1 MKQLILTTCLYL
13 FSLCVYS
20 QDSTSLSKMQAG
32 IQLNT
37 TPYLSVNNSDTV
49 YSNSLVVAPFIRYYY
64 QGFGVKYAPYFIT
77 GGSKPGIYMQTVTAG
92 YEQYDKEHINL
103 DLSYTHFFFS
113 GNTTIPYTP
122 LNNELYGFIS
132 LKKPWLAPLLSVD
145 LGFGKDESGQE
156 QAGLN
161 AAAGLSHSFASNGTH
176 LFSSIEIDPSLLVNG
191 SANDFYS
198 FLTSSKYI
206 THNKNYGNY
215 IKTNGRGRRQT
226 GGGSTGSQSTT
237 QAGSPFVF
245 SNMELNVYSDLTA
258 HHFEII
264 PVASLY
270 FPLEKT
276 LPVSGYWELKLA
288 YDF

>member
-1 MKQLILTTCLYL
+1 MKQLILTACLYL
-13 FSLCVYS
+13 LALTVYS
-20 QDSTSLSKMQAG
+20 QDSTSGSKIQAG
-32 IQLNT
+32 IQLST
-37 TPYLSVNNSDTV
+37 TPYLSVNNNDTV
-49 YSNSLVVAPFIRYYY
+49 YRNSLAVAPFISYYY
-64 QGFGVKYAPYFIT
+64 KGFGLKYAPYFISS
-77 GGSKPGIYMQTVTAG
+77 GSKPGIYMQTVRAG
-92 YEQYDKEHINL
+92 YEQYEKENINL

-113 GNTTIPYTP
+113 GNTAIPYTP

-132 LKKPWLAPLLSVD
+132 FKKPWLAPLLSAD

-161 AAAGLSHSFASNGTH
+161 AAAGVSHSFTHNGTH
-176 LFSSIEIDPSLLVNG
+176 LFTSVEIDPSLLVNG

-215 IKTNGRGRRQT
+215 IKSNGRARRQV
-226 GGGSTGSQSTT
+226 GGSSSGTFTTT
-237 QAGSPFVF
+237 QAGSPFVL
-245 SNMELNVYSDLTA
+245 SNMELNIYSDLTA

-270 FPLEKT
+270 FPFEKA

>member
-1 MKQLILTTCLYL
+1 MKQLILTACLYL
-13 FSLCVYS
+13 FTLAVHS
-20 QDSTSLSKMQAG
+20 QDSTSASKMQAG
-32 IQLNT
+32 IQWNT
-37 TPYLSVNNSDTV
+37 TPYLSVNNNDTL
-49 YSNSLVVAPFIRYYY
+49 YSNSMVVAPFIRYYY
-64 QGFGVKYAPYFIT
+64 QGFGLKYAPYFIT
-77 GGSKPGIYMQTVTAG
+77 SGSKPGIYMHTVTAG
-92 YEQYDKEHINL
+92 YEQYEKEHINL

-113 GNTTIPYTP
+113 GNATIPYTP

-132 LKKPWLAPLLSVD
+132 FKKLWLAPLLSAD
-145 LGFGKDESGQE
+145 LGFGKDGSGNE

-161 AAAGLSHSFASNGTH
+161 AAAGVSHSFTHSSTH
-176 LFSSIEIDPSLLVNG
+176 LFSSIEIDPSLLVNA

-215 IKTNGRGRRQT
+215 IKNNGRAKRQV
-226 GGGSTGSQSTT
+226 GGSSTGTVATT
-237 QAGSPFVF
+237 QAGSPFVL

-270 FPLEKT
+270 FPLEKN

>member
-1 MKQLILTTCLYL
+1 
-13 FSLCVYS
+13 
-20 QDSTSLSKMQAG
+20 MQAG
-32 IQLNT
+32 IQWNT
-37 TPYLSVNNSDTV
+37 TPYLSIHNTDTV
-49 YSNSLVVAPFIRYYY
+49 YSNSLAVAPFIRYYY
-64 QGFGVKYAPYFIT
+64 KGFGLKYAPYFIT
-77 GGSKPGIYMQTVTAG
+77 SGSKLGVYMQTVTAG
-92 YEQYDKEHINL
+92 YEQYEKEHINL

-113 GNTTIPYTP
+113 GNATIPYTP

-132 LKKPWLAPLLSVD
+132 FKKLWLAPLLSAD
-145 LGFGKDESGQE
+145 LGFGKDESGQV

-161 AAAGLSHSFASNGTH
+161 AAAGVTHSFTGNGTH
-176 LFSSIEIDPSLLVNG
+176 LFNSVEIDPSLLVNG

-215 IKTNGRGRRQT
+215 IKSNGRARRQV
-226 GGGSTGSQSTT
+226 GGSSSGSLTTT
-237 QAGSPFVF
+237 QTGNPFVW
-245 SNMELNVYSDLTA
+245 SNVELNVYSDLTA

-270 FPLEKT
+270 FPFEKT

>member
-1 MKQLILTTCLYL
+1 MKQLILTACLYL
-13 FSLCVYS
+13 FSLSAYS
-20 QDSTSLSKMQAG
+20 QDSTSGSKLQAG
-32 IQLNT
+32 IQWST
-37 TPYLSVNNSDTV
+37 TPYLSVNSNDTV
-49 YSNSLVVAPFIRYYY
+49 YSNSMVLAPFIRYYY
-64 QGFGVKYAPYFIT
+64 QGFGLKYAPCFIT
-77 GGSKPGIYMQTVTAG
+77 SGSKPGIYMQTVTAG
-92 YEQYDKEHINL
+92 YEQYEREHFNL

-113 GNTTIPYTP
+113 GNPVIPYTP

-132 LKKPWLAPLLSVD
+132 FKKLWLAPLVSAD

-161 AAAGLSHSFASNGTH
+161 AAAGVTHSFTSNGTH
-176 LFSSIEIDPSLLVNG
+176 LFSSVEIDPSLLVNG

-215 IKTNGRGRRQT
+215 IKSNGRGRRQV
-226 GGGSTGSQSTT
+226 GGGSTGTVPTT
-237 QAGSPFVF
+237 QASSPFSW

-270 FPLEKT
+270 FPLEKS

>member
-1 MKQLILTTCLYL
+1 MKQLILTACLYFFTL
-13 FSLCVYS
+13 GCFA
-20 QDSTSLSKMQAG
+20 QDSTSASKMQAG
-32 IQLNT
+32 IQWNT
-37 TPYLSVNNSDTV
+37 TPYLSVNGTDTV
-49 YSNSLVVAPFIRYYY
+49 YSNSLAIAPFLHYYY
-64 QGFGVKYAPYFIT
+64 KGFGLKYAPYFIT
-77 GGSKPGIYMQTVTAG
+77 SGRKPGIYMQTVTTG
-92 YEQYDKEHINL
+92 YEQYEKETINL

-113 GNTTIPYTP
+113 GNAAIPYTP

-132 LKKPWLAPLLSVD
+132 FKKPWLAPLLSMD
-145 LGFGKDESGQE
+145 LGFGKDKSGQQ

-161 AAAGLSHSFASNGTH
+161 AAAGVSHSFTHNGTH

-191 SANDFYS
+191 SSNDFYS

-215 IKTNGRGRRQT
+215 IKSNGRARRQT
-226 GGGSTGSQSTT
+226 GGGSSGTLTTSQG
-237 QAGSPFVF
+237 GSPFVLT
-245 SNMELNVYSDLTA
+245 NMELNIYSDLTA
-258 HHFEII
+258 HHFELI

-276 LPVSGYWELKLA
+276 LPFSGYWELKLA